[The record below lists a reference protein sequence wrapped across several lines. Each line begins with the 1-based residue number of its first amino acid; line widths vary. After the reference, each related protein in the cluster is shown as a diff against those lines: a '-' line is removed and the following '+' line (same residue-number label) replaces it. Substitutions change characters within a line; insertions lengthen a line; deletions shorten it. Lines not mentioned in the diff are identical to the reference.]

1 MVRRSYFGSCRET
14 VRLQLGLCGTEFRV
28 VSFLQTT
35 RLWERVASELWC
47 CFRKCQLS
55 FYPGV
60 PFLSSKLSA
69 DLPGVAHSTLFS
81 GPLSRAAAFPRL
93 RRVFSIRHVR
103 RWVCDCG
110 ELDWLGLLEGP
121 VEKMGVVMR
130 VGEF

>member
-1 MVRRSYFGSCRET
+1 M
-14 VRLQLGLCGTEFRV
+14 
-28 VSFLQTT
+28 
-35 RLWERVASELWC
+35 
-47 CFRKCQLS
+47 
-55 FYPGV
+55 

-110 ELDWLGLLEGP
+110 ELDWLGLLERP
-121 VEKMGVVMR
+121 VEEMGVVMH